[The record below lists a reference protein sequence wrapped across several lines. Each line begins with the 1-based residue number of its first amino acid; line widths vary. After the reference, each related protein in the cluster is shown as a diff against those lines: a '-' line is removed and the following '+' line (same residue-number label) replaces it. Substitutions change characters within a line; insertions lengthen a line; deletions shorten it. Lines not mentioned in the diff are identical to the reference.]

1 LDAAQLSDS
10 LPLAFSTW
18 LASVR
23 VVRLRPRPHW
33 ASGCRRVDLLP
44 LGGSSRHGDETSHLL
59 GFLLP
64 LGLALPTPASSS
76 PEAPPP
82 PLQGPPPS
90 QAWLRSSLSYRSF
103 VSIFFFLF
111 FTFLTRPPRPTRL
124 YRAVLNSTLATP
136 ARSSMDAFPPQ
147 VRWGWVE
154 CLVASRPGHL
164 GEPCDPCDRCFTL
177 APLAP
182 KRVVLSPVPGSPTSS
197 SRRSLPRHRW
207 ADATLCGLVSP
218 LPSPANPPQPCPS

>member
-1 LDAAQLSDS
+1 MPASLSSSWCASYERRAARDRREQRDRSRRVRGALALDAAQLSDS

-76 PEAPPP
+76 PEAPH
-82 PLQGPPPS
+82 LHYSACLLVRRGSGLLSLTVPS
-90 QAWLRSSLSYRSF
+90 CLFSFFFFSLSLLVRPVRP
-103 VSIFFFLF
+103 VS
-111 FTFLTRPPRPTRL
+111 T
-124 YRAVLNSTLATP
+124 
-136 ARSSMDAFPPQ
+136 
-147 VRWGWVE
+147 
-154 CLVASRPGHL
+154 
-164 GEPCDPCDRCFTL
+164 EPC
-177 APLAP
+177 
-182 KRVVLSPVPGSPTSS
+182 
-197 SRRSLPRHRW
+197 
-207 ADATLCGLVSP
+207 
-218 LPSPANPPQPCPS
+218 